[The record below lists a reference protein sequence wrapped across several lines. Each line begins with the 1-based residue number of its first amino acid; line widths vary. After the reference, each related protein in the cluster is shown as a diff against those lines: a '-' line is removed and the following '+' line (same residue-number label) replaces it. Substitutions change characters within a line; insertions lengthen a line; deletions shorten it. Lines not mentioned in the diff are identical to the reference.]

1 MASLAKNFILI
12 GALNTNYHTQAFG
25 LMGFQRPATLIM
37 EKIVDLHH
45 DIFSVLLFL
54 TILVVYLLT
63 VNIFKYSATRI
74 KTKRNFFFRSCAVLE
89 IAWTTIPL
97 IIIISMI
104 FPSFALL
111 YAMDHFED
119 PALSLKIIGHQWYW
133 SFELNVLENKV
144 NILKNK
150 ETLTNIKKDNYIN
163 LKTKSFLQEF
173 TEKKKIDFINELT
186 LVLSTNNQTEEHH
199 NI

>member
-1 MASLAKNFILI
+1 LSHFESFISGPKHLNVATKKKYKTFKKKMASLAKNFILI

-89 IAWTTIPL
+89 IA
-97 IIIISMI
+97 
-104 FPSFALL
+104 
-111 YAMDHFED
+111 
-119 PALSLKIIGHQWYW
+119 
-133 SFELNVLENKV
+133 
-144 NILKNK
+144 
-150 ETLTNIKKDNYIN
+150 
-163 LKTKSFLQEF
+163 
-173 TEKKKIDFINELT
+173 
-186 LVLSTNNQTEEHH
+186 
-199 NI
+199 